1 MDAWWEKESLIK
13 FESPTS
19 IFIVGPSNS
28 GKSVLTQQLLKHADG
43 MFKVP
48 PSKIYFCYSMWQNTY
63 NQIQNENTNI
73 QFYHG
78 LPSLEEL
85 NDWGATEGHKLLIL
99 DDLMMK
105 GVDSE
110 ELVHMMCVGS
120 HHSNFTVIF
129 LLQNVFQKGKSMR
142 TASLNC
148 HYFLLFRNYRDV
160 LQVQTL
166 GKQMFPGNIKYFMDS
181 YQKATSKPYGYLLV
195 DINPHTDKSY
205 QLRTN
210 ILPGQATI
218 VYKSTK

>member
-1 MDAWWEKESLIK
+1 MDAWWEQESLLK

-19 IFIVGPSNS
+19 IFIAAPSGA
-28 GKSVLTQQLLKHADG
+28 GKTFLTQQILKHADG

-48 PSKIYFCYSMWQNTY
+48 PSKIYFCYTMWQNIYTEM
-63 NQIQNENTNI
+63 QNEIKNI
-73 QFYHG
+73 EFYQG
-78 LPSLEEL
+78 LPSMEEL
-85 NDWGATEGHKLLIL
+85 NDWGVEDGHKILVL

-110 ELVHMMCVGS
+110 ELIHMMCVGS
-120 HHSNFTVIF
+120 HHSNFTVMF

-148 HYFLLFRNYRDV
+148 HYFVLMASKRDS
-160 LQVQTL
+160 LQIQQL
-166 GKQMFPGNIKYFMDS
+166 GRQMFPGQTKYFMDA

-205 QLRTN
+205 QLRSN
-210 ILPGQATI
+210 ILPGQDTT
-218 VYKSTK
+218 VYQPVK